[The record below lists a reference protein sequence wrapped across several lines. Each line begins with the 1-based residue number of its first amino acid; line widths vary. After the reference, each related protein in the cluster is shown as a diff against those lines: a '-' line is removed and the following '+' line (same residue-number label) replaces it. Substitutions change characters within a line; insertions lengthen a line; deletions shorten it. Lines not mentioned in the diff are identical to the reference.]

1 LGNIL
6 LSVMDKDL
14 LVNFLEEI
22 HRVIK
27 KNFETD
33 MYIDGNIVPLNNFVQ
48 ETIGNIVMG
57 VSKTLKG
64 LDATEPELIEIKIRK
79 LKKPAD
85 VDAHMYPIK

>member
-1 LGNIL
+1 
-6 LSVMDKDL
+6 MDKDL